1 MSWERKL
8 LHCGPRA
15 DRRDLLA
22 HYLFISVLHRWL
34 PKGSDRGVS
43 LHRLLVGTGVL
54 DTAARWTDACY
65 WKDNLAA
72 YRSLLLSGDSMRPVN
87 IFFFMCNSYLW
98 TCLSLTMLLQT
109 VPQML
114 LLLYLSIFPSM
125 VVQADHLNGLKRYS
139 RFFFLLVFVRSKL
152 SLTLDGCV
160 LRYLWNVLPD
170 ATHRRIYLPFAFTI
184 HKSAGWFEGRCG
196 IEKISRLCSA

>member
-1 MSWERKL
+1 MSVIPSVAVDLCGRLRPSFHPAACSACSLSMSWERKL

-22 HYLFISVLHRWL
+22 HYLFISVLHHWL
-34 PKGSDRGVS
+34 PRGSDHGVS

-87 IFFFMCNSYLW
+87 FFFFMCDSYLW
-98 TCLSLTMLLQT
+98 TCLSLTMLLQK

-114 LLLYLSIFPSM
+114 LLWYLSIFPCM
-125 VVQADHLNGLKRYS
+125 VVQAGHLNGLKGYS
-139 RFFFLLVFVRSKL
+139 MFLYWYL
-152 SLTLDGCV
+152 SG
-160 LRYLWNVLPD
+160 
-170 ATHRRIYLPFAFTI
+170 
-184 HKSAGWFEGRCG
+184 S
-196 IEKISRLCSA
+196 

>member
-1 MSWERKL
+1 MSVIPSVAVDLCGRLRPSFHPAACSACSPSMSWERKL

-34 PKGSDRGVS
+34 PRGSDCGVS

-54 DTAARWTDACY
+54 DTAGRWTDACY

-87 IFFFMCNSYLW
+87 IFFFMCDSYLW
-98 TCLSLTMLLQT
+98 TCLSLTMSLQK

-114 LLLYLSIFPSM
+114 LLLYLSIFPCM
-125 VVQADHLNGLKRYS
+125 VVQADHLNGLKGYS
-139 RFFFLLVFVRSKL
+139 IFFYWYS
-152 SLTLDGCV
+152 SG
-160 LRYLWNVLPD
+160 
-170 ATHRRIYLPFAFTI
+170 
-184 HKSAGWFEGRCG
+184 S
-196 IEKISRLCSA
+196 